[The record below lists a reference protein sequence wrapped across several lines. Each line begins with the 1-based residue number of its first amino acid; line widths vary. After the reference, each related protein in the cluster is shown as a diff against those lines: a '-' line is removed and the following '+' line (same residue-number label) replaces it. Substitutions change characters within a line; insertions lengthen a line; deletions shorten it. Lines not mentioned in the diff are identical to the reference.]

1 MNRIKYKLLL
11 FFTILLVPVTL
22 WAADIQTDLNGFRLL
37 QFKTAV
43 EAFFGKPFQTFKTKS
58 STAEAYRVD
67 SDAYMVFEYLN
78 DLPNNIFSI
87 QLTGHTS
94 KALPFR
100 GLMLGD
106 DVKRVNDIL
115 GKPSQVK
122 KIESPDVTEYDY
134 ERTNYSVEIDDKNKL
149 YSIRLYS
156 NRDFTRRVNEEFKAY
171 DEFKDTILKKDL
183 SGILSMLR
191 PDVEIY
197 KGEKVLSIKRRYAD
211 FVANPDK
218 EIITALLGDSR
229 SVLKE
234 VAESEPE
241 GELRLIMNFG
251 IGEVYKFYKGKIL
264 EEIVFFPYNGKYRVY
279 EIRFRKE

>member
-1 MNRIKYKLLL
+1 MNRIKYRLLL
-11 FFTILLVPVTL
+11 FFALLLTPVTL

-58 STAEAYRVD
+58 STVEAYRVD
-67 SDAYMVFEYLN
+67 SDAYMVFEYLD

-87 QLTGHTS
+87 QLTGHTL
-94 KALPFR
+94 KTLPFR

-106 DVKRVNDIL
+106 EVKRVNDIL

-122 KIESPDVTEYDY
+122 KIESPNVTEYDY
-134 ERTNYSVEIDDKNKL
+134 EGTNYSLEIDDKDKL
-149 YSIRLYS
+149 YSIRLYDKKDVS
-156 NRDFTRRVNEEFKAY
+156 QKADAEFKAY
-171 DEFKDTILKKDL
+171 DEFKDAILRKDI
-183 SGILSMLR
+183 SSILAMLR

-197 KGEKVLSIKRRYAD
+197 KGGKVLSIKRRYAD

-218 EIITALLGDSR
+218 EIITALLGDSN

-241 GELRLIMNFG
+241 GELRIIMHFG
-251 IGEVYKFYKGKIL
+251 VGEVYKFHGGKIL